1 MTTINPQVYSLP
13 EGATSTS
20 GLTETTQGALSA
32 TQHPGTF
39 EVLSYASD
47 VPGVSDGADVGK
59 LSGISEGIVAVPQY
73 DGIPETGSLEQLA
86 GVPTAAELSALANSL
101 FPDLTGEF
109 NNAGINAEPEVCAE
123 GIDDLVQKGDTTVF
137 STAENK
143 SVQAYEHLFHEEGSS
158 YGEYLNHAENSYDK
172 NGEFDWEHPFGYGG
186 ASTDDWLKGV
196 EAVNDPANAYLQD
209 AAKPESIVTPN
220 TKSYSPAVVSQ
231 EQAKKNDRAVNAPT
245 SLGGDKVR
253 NGNSTKSEGTTRN
266 DTIIV
271 GSKTLAQIRDDF
283 PILKEQINGN
293 QLVWLDNGATTQR
306 PKAVIDRLTYYYE
319 HENSNVHR
327 GAHTLAARSTDAYE
341 NARETVRRFI
351 GAPSANEIVF
361 VRGTTEAIN
370 LVANAYVKP
379 TLQPGDEII
388 VSILEHHANIVP
400 WQLIAEE
407 TGAVIKVIPCDKDG
421 QLELH
426 EYEKLF
432 TKRTKFVSV
441 THVSN
446 VLGTVTPVE
455 ELVAI
460 AHRHGVRILI
470 DGAQSVAHIPVNVSA
485 LDADFFVFSG
495 HKIFAPTGIGVVYGK
510 KELLEAARPY
520 HGGGNM
526 IADVTFERTIY
537 NPAPNK
543 FEAGTGSIAD
553 AVGLGAALEYLEAIG
568 MPSVNKWE
576 HELLQYAIAEM
587 KKVKGLHLIG
597 TAANKASVL
606 SFKLDGYSDEEVG
619 ERLNSYGIAVRTG
632 HHCAQPV
639 LRHFGY
645 EGSVRPTLALYNSPD
660 DIDALVKV
668 LKTFA

>member
-1 MTTINPQVYSLP
+1 MTTINQFSDLP
-13 EGATSTS
+13 
-20 GLTETTQGALSA
+20 SA
-32 TQHPGTF
+32 
-39 EVLSYASD
+39 EAI
-47 VPGVSDGADVGK
+47 GV
-59 LSGISEGIVAVPQY
+59 
-73 DGIPETGSLEQLA
+73 
-86 GVPTAAELSALANSL
+86 LANEL
-101 FPDLTGEF
+101 FPDLNEGVYGVPEQDIPVSDVPEVNSSDFLQGYGGAGTIEVPQTGIPQGETIYGSPDP
-109 NNAGINAEPEVCAE
+109 GINNP
-123 GIDDLVQKGDTTVF
+123 
-137 STAENK
+137 
-143 SVQAYEHLFHEEGSS
+143 
-158 YGEYLNHAENSYDK
+158 
-172 NGEFDWEHPFGYGG
+172 EFDWEHPFAYGG
-186 ASTDDWLKGV
+186 S
-196 EAVNDPANAYLQD
+196 
-209 AAKPESIVTPN
+209 
-220 TKSYSPAVVSQ
+220 SQ
-231 EQAKKNDRAVNAPT
+231 ESYFNVIDEASAPEASFSKEISDVPYVQNQNSVSYAPVVLSQSQAKEQGKKIDAPT
-245 SLGGDKVR
+245 SLGGDKTDKE
-253 NGNSTKSEGTTRN
+253 NKKTNTSSRN
-266 DTIIV
+266 DSIRI
-271 GSKTLAQIRDDF
+271 GSKTLTQIRNDF
-283 PILKEQINGN
+283 PILSEEINGRP
-293 QLVWLDNGATTQR
+293 LVWLDNGATTQR

-341 NARETVRRFI
+341 DARDTVRDFI
-351 GAPSANEIVF
+351 GASTSQEIIF

-379 TLQPGDEII
+379 ILQPGDEII

-400 WQLIAEE
+400 WQLISQA
-407 TGAVIKVIPCDKDG
+407 TGAVIKVIPCDESG
-421 QLELH
+421 QLILH

-432 TKRTKFVSV
+432 TKRTKFVAV

-510 KELLEAARPY
+510 KELLEAAQPY

-537 NPAPNK
+537 NPIPNK

-553 AVGLGAALEYLEAIG
+553 AVGLGAALKYLTDIG
-568 MPSVNKWE
+568 MPCVYRWE
-576 HELLQYAIAEM
+576 HELLQYAMKEM
-587 KKVKGLHLIG
+587 KTVKGLHLIG
-597 TAANKASVL
+597 TALNKSSAL

-619 ERLNSYGIAVRTG
+619 KRLDGYGIAVRTG

-639 LRHFGY
+639 LRRFGY
-645 EGSVRPTLALYNSPD
+645 ESSVRPTIALYNSPD

>member
-1 MTTINPQVYSLP
+1 MITTNPYAVSEADLGLP
-13 EGATSTS
+13 
-20 GLTETTQGALSA
+20 SA
-32 TQHPGTF
+32 
-39 EVLSYASD
+39 
-47 VPGVSDGADVGK
+47 AD
-59 LSGISEGIVAVPQY
+59 
-73 DGIPETGSLEQLA
+73 LA
-86 GVPTAAELSALANSL
+86 ALANAY
-101 FPDLTGEF
+101 FPDLTT
-109 NNAGINAEPEVCAE
+109 GISAPT
-123 GIDDLVQKGDTTVF
+123 GTTVSDAAVNPGVNGANVPGAAAPA
-137 STAENK
+137 STAPGIAATEGFVPVIPEEPGDPYVPADAYITPVPAEVPQVSAPASAEASAVP
-143 SVQAYEHLFHEEGSS
+143 SVPVTPASAGAAQQESDWGVPQAGAYASEPQDGTKLPETG
-158 YGEYLNHAENSYDK
+158 A
-172 NGEFDWEHPFGYGG
+172 FDWENPFRYAAADTGTTSY
-186 ASTDDWLKGV
+186 APKVQSRT
-196 EAVNDPANAYLQD
+196 EAEEY
-209 AAKPESIVTPN
+209 
-220 TKSYSPAVVSQ
+220 
-231 EQAKKNDRAVNAPT
+231 DRRIDAPT
-245 SLGGDKVR
+245 SLGGDTVSQDR
-253 NGNSTKSEGTTRN
+253 GEEGTTRN
-266 DTIIV
+266 DSIRI
-271 GSKTLAQIRDDF
+271 GSKTLAQIRKDF
-283 PILKEQINGN
+283 PILQERIHGQP
-293 QLVWLDNGATTQR
+293 LVWLDNGATTQR

-341 NARETVRRFI
+341 AARDTVRDFI
-351 GAPSANEIVF
+351 GAPSSEEIIF

-379 TLQPGDEII
+379 QLAPGDEII

-400 WQLIAEE
+400 WQLIAQK
-407 TGAVIKVIPCDKDG
+407 TGAVIKVIPCDETG
-421 QLELH
+421 QLILS

-432 TKRTKFVSV
+432 TKRTKFVAV

-446 VLGTVTPVE
+446 VLGTVTPIE
-455 ELVAI
+455 ELIAV

-510 KELLEAARPY
+510 KELLEAAEPY

-537 NPAPNK
+537 NGIPNK

-553 AVGLGAALEYLEAIG
+553 AVGLGAALQYLTEIG
-568 MPSVNKWE
+568 MPCVYRWE
-576 HELLQYAIAEM
+576 HELLQYAMHEM
-587 KKVKGLHLIG
+587 KRIPGLTLIG
-597 TAANKASVL
+597 TALNKASVL

-619 ERLNSYGIAVRTG
+619 KRLDAYGIAVRTG

-668 LKTFA
+668 LRSFA